1 MARIFNLLILV
12 CPFMNAQP
20 QLYDFSYGED
30 NRQYYLY
37 TPDSLEAGA
46 ALIFV
51 FHGYSGS
58 AAGIMGYSDLND
70 LADQNGFV
78 VCYPQGL
85 IDDWGNR
92 FWSVG
97 YEFHSNETHDD
108 VGFVKALAYYL
119 QVQYQLSSYNTYSTG
134 MSNGGDMSYLLACQ
148 ASDVFRAVAPVAG
161 CMMTWIYDS
170 CEPIRPI
177 PVFEIHGTDDDVT
190 WWEGADE
197 NNNDGWGPWES
208 VDTTF
213 NFWTEINEC
222 TEYTVDTLP
231 NVNPTDGSF
240 VIGHKNIH
248 GINDNEVWLYE
259 VVNGGHD
266 WPGAWGNMD
275 INASAEIWG
284 FLDQFSITA
293 EIGDINF
300 DQTIN
305 ILDMLLISDGIMN
318 DQPYNYI
325 EDYNHDSEINTL
337 DIIFI
342 GNFILDF

>member
-1 MARIFNLLILV
+1 
-12 CPFMNAQP
+12 
-20 QLYDFSYGED
+20 
-30 NRQYYLY
+30 
-37 TPDSLEAGA
+37 
-46 ALIFV
+46 
-51 FHGYSGS
+51 
-58 AAGIMGYSDLND
+58 MGYSDLND

-85 IDDWGNR
+85 IDNWDYR
-92 FWSVG
+92 FWNVG

-231 NVNPTDGSF
+231 NVNTTDGSF

-284 FLDQFSITA
+284 FLDQFSIMA

-305 ILDMLLISDGIMN
+305 ISDMLLISDGIMN

-325 EDYNHDSEINTL
+325 ADYNHDSEINTL